1 MKLKTKRCLLFPVG
15 SPADLVEVECKPD
28 PDGGRFLV
36 AEIQTKFR
44 IREGEIL
51 EASEEERGQMER
63 QGIKGFNER
72 KENEK

>member
-51 EASEEERGQMER
+51 KTSDEEREQMKR
-63 QGIKGFNER
+63 QGIKGFSER
-72 KENEK
+72 KEIEK